1 MDGSSTGTVTLI
13 VMQDMRG
20 GESSK
25 VKHKEEKTMRK
36 TGAKSSKRR
45 TKVSKAVSVTT
56 KVDAGCETQVT
67 YKVVKQPPVNSHVIY
82 A

>member
-25 VKHKEEKTMRK
+25 VNTRRRSKENEEYQTLLPVLTRTMRK
-36 TGAKSSKRR
+36 NRSQK
-45 TKVSKAVSVTT
+45 
-56 KVDAGCETQVT
+56 
-67 YKVVKQPPVNSHVIY
+67 
-82 A
+82 